1 MADSAHGAGSQGGEK
16 NRDQTRGLLVLA
28 LDDPPRDAPES
39 FYKSY

>member
-1 MADSAHGAGSQGGEK
+1 MLAPGRHSVAFEA
-16 NRDQTRGLLVLA
+16 DQTRGLLVLA